1 MPSIGFYTVKVSS
14 IFLISVLYF
23 IVGSVLSILLN
34 DIIPSENVEEI
45 STIRLIALLGLI
57 FGSIGVVFYGLRV
70 MIKNMPFFL
79 DGYYGFNYSLLRE
92 ASGGII
98 IAYTMYAFLDKLID
112 LMQELAKRLR
122 HEKTE
127 ILRSM
132 VHL

>member
-23 IVGSVLSILLN
+23 IVGSVLSIFLN

-45 STIRLIALLGLI
+45 STIKLIALLGLI
-57 FGSIGVVFYGLRV
+57 FGSIGVVFYAIRII
-70 MIKNMPFFL
+70 IKNMPFFL

-127 ILRSM
+127 SLRTI